1 MRRPARVNACPQ
13 AGQVAVSC
21 WLVSGA
27 GMGGCPFLSDAGSL
41 GAGAGAGGEVAGELA
56 AVGALGFELGFGAF
70 GAAAF
75 GVGEGLL
82 GLDLGGVA
90 GGQGVALAGGVVA
103 QTAGLGAGVGFGLPG
118 AGGL

>member
-27 GMGGCPFLSDAGSL
+27 GMGGCPFLSDAGSPGAGA

-56 AVGALGFELGFGAF
+56 AVGALGFQLGFGAL

-75 GVGEGLL
+75 GVGEG
-82 GLDLGGVA
+82 
-90 GGQGVALAGGVVA
+90 
-103 QTAGLGAGVGFGLPG
+103 
-118 AGGL
+118 